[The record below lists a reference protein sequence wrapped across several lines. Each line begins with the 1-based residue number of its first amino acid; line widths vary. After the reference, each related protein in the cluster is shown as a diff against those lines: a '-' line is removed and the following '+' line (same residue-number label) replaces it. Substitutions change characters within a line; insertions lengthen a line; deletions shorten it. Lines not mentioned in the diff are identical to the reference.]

1 MESLRSLKN
10 VDFSPD
16 LIKLDP
22 LTPLP
27 DLNLFLL
34 TVNLR

>member
-10 VDFSPD
+10 MDFSHD

>member
-1 MESLRSLKN
+1 MESLRPLKN
-10 VDFSPD
+10 VDFPPN

-27 DLNLFLL
+27 DLNLF
-34 TVNLR
+34 TDS